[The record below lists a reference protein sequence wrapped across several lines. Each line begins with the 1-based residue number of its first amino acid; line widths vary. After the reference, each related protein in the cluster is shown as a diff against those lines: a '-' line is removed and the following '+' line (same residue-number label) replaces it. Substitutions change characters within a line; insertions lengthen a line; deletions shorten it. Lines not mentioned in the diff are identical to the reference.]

1 MRGDPEPGEKSG
13 DTERLI
19 LFVDDNPALRLMI
32 PDVLS
37 QFGYHVMTAG
47 GGEECLEILSETIPD
62 LIVLDIMM
70 EPMDGWAT
78 LKAIR
83 NVPAYEDIPILILTG
98 KVFLPIEMIRY
109 GPEIVGWI
117 KKPVRMG
124 EFISLLNKVFA
135 DLRQDMTIAER
146 MGDSLTPEERRQIA
160 IHHRRLRVLPQVY
173 DGIICQC
180 LSPAR
185 SISAGWGDE
194 TKDMENLIAE
204 EERWCREHGILVDDG

>member
-1 MRGDPEPGEKSG
+1 MRGDPEPGGRSS

-19 LFVDDNPALRLMI
+19 LFVDDNMALRLMI

-37 QFGYHVMTAG
+37 QFGYHVVTAG
-47 GGEECLEILSETIPD
+47 GGKECLEILSETIPD

-83 NVPAYEDIPILILTG
+83 NIPAYEDIPILILTG
-98 KVFLPIEMIRY
+98 KVFLPIEMIKY

-124 EFISLLNKVFA
+124 PFITILNKVF
-135 DLRQDMTIAER
+135 DDFEQDMAIAER
-146 MGDSLTPEERRQIA
+146 MGDSLSLEERRQIA

-180 LSPAR
+180 LTPGRAVY
-185 SISAGWGDE
+185 AGWGDE
-194 TKDMENLIAE
+194 TKDMEDLIAQ
-204 EERWCREHGILVDDG
+204 EERWCREHGILSDE